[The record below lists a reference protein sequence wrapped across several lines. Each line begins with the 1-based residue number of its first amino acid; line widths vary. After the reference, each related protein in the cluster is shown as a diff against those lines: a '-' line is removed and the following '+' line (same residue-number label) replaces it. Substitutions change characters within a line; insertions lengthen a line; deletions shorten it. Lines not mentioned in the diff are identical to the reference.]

1 MVQMLKEKMLNKIN
15 SNPYEVQ
22 KVLSNMNKQGK
33 TYMVVEN
40 GFHIT
45 GFRKTLKGAKSFAE
59 KSLIQWYDDYTQDM
73 THNTNEV
80 VEVSQEELTDYS
92 SDVTA
97 WYEFLL
103 NNPDAVNYYTEAK
116 YFFKV
121 YVDDLNPS
129 EEIRSY
135 LEEQYDR
142 MLQGKTPA
150 APVADAPEVV
160 EEAAEA
166 AEKEEEPSEEAAV
179 EVEEEKEGAAEAKAE
194 TFTVV
199 ENHEKNG
206 LEIYF
211 QEKPSAATIQEL
223 KDHKFRWHRAK
234 ACWYSKAT
242 PEAKAFVEAL
252 HDEEIAL
259 EEPSLGYP
267 VEVHLEPGA
276 YTMKRTDSLNVS
288 GGAIYNQIT
297 VVEAK
302 VEPYAQYKK
311 SLKLIYIGEGERKQR
326 AVRFVSDSIE
336 FYKGWSSDHPEEE
349 LQLVA
354 IYANGYD
361 GFIKF

>member
-103 NNPDAVNYYTEAK
+103 NNPDVVNYYSDKK
-116 YFFKV
+116 YFFRV
-121 YVDDLNPS
+121 YVDDLFPS

-150 APVADAPEVV
+150 APAADASVV
-160 EEAAEA
+160 EEEAEEA
-166 AEKEEEPSEEAAV
+166 AEKEEEPSEE
-179 EVEEEKEGAAEAKAE
+179 AAEAKAE

-234 ACWYSKAT
+234 ACWYTKAT

-259 EEPSLGYP
+259 EEPSLGSP
-267 VEVHLEPGA
+267 VEVSLEPGA
-276 YTMKRTDSLNVS
+276 YTMKRTDSLNVL
-288 GGAIYNQIT
+288 GGAIYNQVT
-297 VVEAK
+297 VIEAK

-311 SLKLIYIGEGERKQR
+311 SLKLIYISRGERKQR
-326 AVRFVSDSIE
+326 VVRFVSDSIE
-336 FYKGWSSDHPEEE
+336 FYRGWSSDHPEEE

>member
-1 MVQMLKEKMLNKIN
+1 MLKEKMLNKIN
-15 SNPYEVQ
+15 SNPCEV
-22 KVLSNMNKQGK
+22 KKALENMNRYGK

-40 GFHIT
+40 GFYIT

-59 KSLIQWYDDYTQDM
+59 KSLTQWYDDYTQDM

-80 VEVSQEELTDYS
+80 VEVSREELTDYS

-121 YVDDLNPS
+121 YVDDFNPS

-135 LEEQYDR
+135 LEEQYSR

-150 APVADAPEVV
+150 APTADAPVV
-160 EEAAEA
+160 EEAEEA
-166 AEKEEEPSEEAAV
+166 VEQEEEEPTEE
-179 EVEEEKEGAAEAKAE
+179 AAEAKAE

-199 ENHEKNG
+199 ENHEKDG
-206 LEIYF
+206 IEIYF

-234 ACWYSKAT
+234 ACWYTKAT

-259 EEPSLGYP
+259 EEPSLGSP
-267 VEVHLEPGA
+267 VEVSLEPGA
-276 YTMKRTDSLNVS
+276 YTMKRTDSLNVL
-288 GGAIYNQIT
+288 GGAIYNQVT
-297 VVEAK
+297 VIEAK

-311 SLKLIYIGEGERKQR
+311 SLKLIYISRGERKQR
-326 AVRFVSDSIE
+326 VVRFVSDSIE

>member
-1 MVQMLKEKMLNKIN
+1 MVQMLKEQMLNKIN
-15 SNPYEVQ
+15 SNPCEVQ

-40 GFHIT
+40 GFYIT

-80 VEVSQEELTDYS
+80 VEVSREELTDYS
-92 SDVTA
+92 TDITA

-116 YFFKV
+116 YFFRV

-135 LEEQYDR
+135 LEEQYER
-142 MLQGKTPA
+142 MLKGLTPN
-150 APVADAPEVV
+150 APAADAPVEG
-160 EEAAEA
+160 EEAE
-166 AEKEEEPSEEAAV
+166 V
-179 EVEEEKEGAAEAKAE
+179 EVEEENEEAVEEKAE

-199 ENHEKNG
+199 ENQEKNG

-211 QEKPSAATIQEL
+211 KEKPSAATIQEL

-234 ACWYSKAT
+234 ACWYAKAT
-242 PEAKAFVEAL
+242 PEAKDFIETL
-252 HDEEIAL
+252 YDEEIEL
-259 EEPSLGYP
+259 EEPSLGSP
-267 VEVHLEPGA
+267 IEVSLEPGT
-276 YTMKRTDSLNVS
+276 YTMKRKDNLNVL
-288 GGAIYNQIT
+288 GGSIYNQIT

-311 SLKLIYIGEGERKQR
+311 SLKLTYISKGERKQR
-326 AVRFVSDSIE
+326 VVRFVTDSIE
-336 FYKGWSSDHPEEE
+336 FYKGWSFDHTEQGLE
-349 LQLVA
+349 LKAV
-354 IYANGYD
+354 YANGYD

>member
-1 MVQMLKEKMLNKIN
+1 MVQMLKNAMLNKIN
-15 SNPYEVQ
+15 SNPCEVQ

-40 GFHIT
+40 GFYIT

-80 VEVSQEELTDYS
+80 VEVSREELTDYS

-103 NNPDAVNYYTEAK
+103 NNPDVANYYSDKK

-121 YVDDLNPS
+121 YVDDLFPS

-150 APVADAPEVV
+150 APAADAPVV
-160 EEAAEA
+160 EETAAAEA
-166 AEKEEEPSEEAAV
+166 DENEEP
-179 EVEEEKEGAAEAKAE
+179 VEEKAE

-199 ENHEKNG
+199 ENPEKNG
-206 LEIYF
+206 IEIYF
-211 QEKPSAATIQEL
+211 QSKPSATTIQEL

-234 ACWYSKAT
+234 ACWYTKAT

-252 HDEEIAL
+252 HDEEIVL
-259 EEPSLGYP
+259 EEPSLGSP
-267 VEVHLEPGA
+267 MEVSLEPGA

-288 GGAIYNQIT
+288 GGSIYNQIT

-311 SLKLIYIGEGERKQR
+311 SLKLTYISRGERKQR
-326 AVRFVSDSIE
+326 VVRFVTDSIE
-336 FYKGWSSDHPEEE
+336 FYKGWSSDHSEQG

>member
-1 MVQMLKEKMLNKIN
+1 MLKEKMLNKIN

-40 GFHIT
+40 GFNIT

-59 KSLIQWYDDYTQDM
+59 KSLTQWYDDYTQDM

-80 VEVSQEELTDYS
+80 VEVSREELTDYS
-92 SDVTA
+92 TDVQA

-103 NNPDAVNYYTEAK
+103 NNPDVASYYTEAK
-116 YFFKV
+116 YFFNV
-121 YVDDLNPS
+121 YVNDFFPT
-129 EEIRSY
+129 EEVRSY
-135 LEEQYDR
+135 IEEQYDR
-142 MLQGKTPA
+142 MAQGK
-150 APVADAPEVV
+150 APVAPAV
-160 EEAAEA
+160 EEA
-166 AEKEEEPSEEAAV
+166 KEEDTK
-179 EVEEEKEGAAEAKAE
+179 EEEKEVEENEEAVEERAE

-234 ACWYSKAT
+234 ACWYTKAT
-242 PEAKAFVEAL
+242 PEAKDFIKTL
-252 HDEEIAL
+252 YDEEIKL
-259 EEPSLGYP
+259 EEPNLGSP
-267 VEVHLEPGA
+267 IEVSLEPGT
-276 YTMKRTDSLNVS
+276 YTMKRKDSLNVL
-288 GGAIYNQIT
+288 GGSIYNQIT

-302 VEPYAQYKK
+302 MEPYAQYKK
-311 SLKLIYIGEGERKQR
+311 SLKLTYISKGERKQR
-326 AVRFVSDSIE
+326 VVRFVTDSIE
-336 FYKGWSSDHPEEE
+336 FYKGWSFDNTEQGLE
-349 LQLVA
+349 LKAV
-354 IYANGYD
+354 YANGYD

>member
-1 MVQMLKEKMLNKIN
+1 MLKEKMLNKIN
-15 SNPYEVQ
+15 ANPYEVQ

-40 GFHIT
+40 GFYIT

-59 KSLIQWYDDYTQDM
+59 KSLTQWYDDYTQDM

-103 NNPDAVNYYTEAK
+103 NNPDVVNYYSDKK
-116 YFFKV
+116 YFFRV

-150 APVADAPEVV
+150 ADAPVV
-160 EEAAEA
+160 EEAAE
-166 AEKEEEPSEEAAV
+166 E
-179 EVEEEKEGAAEAKAE
+179 AEAE
-194 TFTVV
+194 IFTVV

-211 QEKPSAATIQEL
+211 QEKPSAAIIQEL

-234 ACWYSKAT
+234 ACWYTKAT

-252 HDEEIAL
+252 HDEEIAW
-259 EEPSLGYP
+259 EEPNLGSP
-267 VEVHLEPGA
+267 MEVSLEPGA

-288 GGAIYNQIT
+288 GGAIYNQVT
-297 VVEAK
+297 VIEAK

-311 SLKLIYIGEGERKQR
+311 SLKLIYISKGERKQR

-336 FYKGWSSDHPEEE
+336 FYKGWSSDHPEHG

>member
-1 MVQMLKEKMLNKIN
+1 MLKEKMLNKIN

-103 NNPDAVNYYTEAK
+103 NNPDVVNYYSDKK

-121 YVDDLNPS
+121 YVDDLFPS

-150 APVADAPEVV
+150 APVADAPEVE
-160 EEAAEA
+160 EEAEEAEEV
-166 AEKEEEPSEEAAV
+166 AEKEEEPSEE
-179 EVEEEKEGAAEAKAE
+179 AAEAKAE

-211 QEKPSAATIQEL
+211 QEKPSAAIIQEL

-234 ACWYSKAT
+234 ACWYTKAT

-259 EEPSLGYP
+259 EEPKLGSP
-267 VEVHLEPGA
+267 MEVSLEPGA
-276 YTMKRTDSLNVS
+276 YTMKRTDSLNVT
-288 GGAIYNQIT
+288 GGAIYNQVT

-302 VEPYAQYKK
+302 MEPYAQYKK
-311 SLKLIYIGEGERKQR
+311 SLKLIYISKGERKQR

>member
-1 MVQMLKEKMLNKIN
+1 MLKEKMLNKIN
-15 SNPYEVQ
+15 SNPCEV
-22 KVLSNMNKQGK
+22 KKALENMNRYGK

-40 GFHIT
+40 GFYIT

-59 KSLIQWYDDYTQDM
+59 KSLTQWYDDYTQDM

-80 VEVSQEELTDYS
+80 VEVSREELTDYS

-121 YVDDLNPS
+121 YVDDFNPS

-135 LEEQYDR
+135 LEEQYSR

-150 APVADAPEVV
+150 APTADAPVV
-160 EEAAEA
+160 EEAEEA
-166 AEKEEEPSEEAAV
+166 VEQEEEPTEE
-179 EVEEEKEGAAEAKAE
+179 AAEAKAE

-199 ENHEKNG
+199 ENHEKDG
-206 LEIYF
+206 IEIYF

-234 ACWYSKAT
+234 ACWYTKAT

-259 EEPSLGYP
+259 EEPSLGSP
-267 VEVHLEPGA
+267 VEVSLEPGA
-276 YTMKRTDSLNVS
+276 YTMKRTDSLNVL
-288 GGAIYNQIT
+288 GGAIYNQVT
-297 VVEAK
+297 VIEAK

-311 SLKLIYIGEGERKQR
+311 SLKLIYISRGERKQR
-326 AVRFVSDSIE
+326 VVRFVSDSIE

>member
-15 SNPYEVQ
+15 ANPCEVQ
-22 KVLSNMNKQGK
+22 KALSNMNKQGK

-40 GFHIT
+40 GFYVT

-59 KSLIQWYDDYTQDM
+59 KSLTQWYDDYTQDM

-80 VEVSQEELTDYS
+80 VEVSREELTDYS
-92 SDVTA
+92 TDITA

-116 YFFKV
+116 YFFRV

-129 EEIRSY
+129 EEVRSY
-135 LEEQYDR
+135 LEEQYER
-142 MLQGKTPA
+142 MLKGLTPN
-150 APVADAPEVV
+150 APAADAPV
-160 EEAAEA
+160 E
-166 AEKEEEPSEEAAV
+166 EEAAV
-179 EVEEEKEGAAEAKAE
+179 EVEEENEVEENEEAVVEERKEI
-194 TFTVV
+194 FTVV

-234 ACWYSKAT
+234 ACWYTKAT
-242 PEAKAFVEAL
+242 LEAKDFIETL
-252 HDEEIAL
+252 YDKEIEL
-259 EEPSLGYP
+259 EEPSLGSP
-267 VEVHLEPGA
+267 IEVSLEPGT
-276 YTMKRTDSLNVS
+276 YTMKRKDSLNVL
-288 GGAIYNQIT
+288 GGSIYNQIT
-297 VVEAK
+297 VVEVK

-311 SLKLIYIGEGERKQR
+311 SLKLTYISRGERKQR
-326 AVRFVSDSIE
+326 VVRFVSDSIE
-336 FYKGWSSDHPEEE
+336 FYKGWSFDNTEQGLE
-349 LQLVA
+349 LKAV
-354 IYANGYD
+354 YANGYD

>member
-15 SNPYEVQ
+15 SNPCEV
-22 KVLSNMNKQGK
+22 KKALENMNRYGK

-40 GFHIT
+40 GFYIT

-59 KSLIQWYDDYTQDM
+59 KSLTQWYDDYTQDM

-80 VEVSQEELTDYS
+80 VEVSREELTDYS

-121 YVDDLNPS
+121 YVDDFNPS

-135 LEEQYDR
+135 LEEQYSR

-150 APVADAPEVV
+150 APTADAPVV
-160 EEAAEA
+160 EEAEEA
-166 AEKEEEPSEEAAV
+166 VEQEEEEPTEE
-179 EVEEEKEGAAEAKAE
+179 AAEAKAE

-199 ENHEKNG
+199 ENHEKDG
-206 LEIYF
+206 IEIYF

-234 ACWYSKAT
+234 ACWYTKAT

-259 EEPSLGYP
+259 EEPSLGSP
-267 VEVHLEPGA
+267 VEVSLEPGA
-276 YTMKRTDSLNVS
+276 YTMKRTDSLNVL
-288 GGAIYNQIT
+288 GGAIYNQVT
-297 VVEAK
+297 VIEAK

-311 SLKLIYIGEGERKQR
+311 SLKLIYISRGERKQR
-326 AVRFVSDSIE
+326 VVRFVSDSIE

>member
-1 MVQMLKEKMLNKIN
+1 MVQMLKNAMLEKIN

-40 GFHIT
+40 GFYIT

-80 VEVSQEELTDYS
+80 VEVSREELTDYS

-103 NNPDAVNYYTEAK
+103 NNPDVANYYSDKK

-121 YVDDLNPS
+121 YVDDLFPS

-150 APVADAPEVV
+150 APAADTLE
-160 EEAAEA
+160 
-166 AEKEEEPSEEAAV
+166 EEAAV
-179 EVEEEKEGAAEAKAE
+179 EVEEENEEAVEEKAE

-199 ENHEKNG
+199 ENQEKNG

-211 QEKPSAATIQEL
+211 KEKPSAATIQEL

-234 ACWYSKAT
+234 ACWYAKAT

-252 HDEEIAL
+252 YDEEIVL
-259 EEPSLGYP
+259 EEPSLGSP
-267 VEVHLEPGA
+267 VEVSLEPGT
-276 YTMKRTDSLNVS
+276 YTMKRTDSLNVL
-288 GGAIYNQIT
+288 GGSIYNQIT
-297 VVEAK
+297 VVEVT

-311 SLKLIYIGEGERKQR
+311 SLELTYISKGERKQR
-326 AVRFVSDSIE
+326 VVRFVTDSIE
-336 FYKGWSSDHPEEE
+336 FYKGWSFDHTEQG